1 MKHLNLH
8 PLLEHYRKEIEA
20 TLKPVVRITAT
31 PGKTLLWQSKFG
43 GYPYILQ
50 DMPIE
55 YFNYATRYRET
66 PFPYPRNTETGEEL
80 YLLAQINF
88 EEIPHIEPFPTK
100 GLLQIF
106 IDFNAGEYGRKSSL
120 TDQTAFRIIYHPK
133 VIKDESLLFTDFSTV
148 SEIKFNGKEIE
159 CKLNFQESIEPI
171 SSSDFRFEKIYP
183 KSLKDKLYYPD
194 KIYAYEVICSYME
207 LTNGEDGYNKNK
219 IGGYH
224 YSQNHQD

>member
-43 GYPYILQ
+43 GYPYILK

-55 YFNYATRYRET
+55 DFNYATRYTET
-66 PFPYPRNTETGEEL
+66 AFHYPRNKETGEEL

-100 GLLQIF
+100 GILQVF
-106 IDFNAGEYGRKSSL
+106 IDNTTKSYDYGMR
-120 TDQTAFRIIYHPK
+120 
-133 VIKDESLLFTDFSTV
+133 
-148 SEIKFNGKEIE
+148 N
-159 CKLNFQESIEPI
+159 
-171 SSSDFRFEKIYP
+171 
-183 KSLKDKLYYPD
+183 
-194 KIYAYEVICSYME
+194 
-207 LTNGEDGYNKNK
+207 
-219 IGGYH
+219 
-224 YSQNHQD
+224 